1 MTFNGCSFLILTILA
16 IIMLLVFLGCVVHPA
31 FLIAALFA
39 IIVLSGVTALLP
51 DDYEVY
57 LSEEQPLYPI
67 DGKDTYVQISDN
79 QSCTYTY
86 VTENENG
93 RYKTSINADNVYFS
107 KNEGASVLNIY
118 MRKYK
123 VCWFYIE
130 EIDHY
135 EFCIPNYDSIYSQ
148 KNH

>member
-1 MTFNGCSFLILTILA
+1 MTFTFYECFFLILTI
-16 IIMLLVFLGCVVHPA
+16 IMILVFLGSIVHPA

-39 IIVLSGVTALLP
+39 IIILSGVTALLP

-107 KNEGASVLNIY
+107 KNEGAPVLNIY

-123 VCWFYIE
+123 TLWFYIE
-130 EIDHY
+130 DLDHY
-135 EFCIPNYDSIYSQ
+135 EFCIPNYDLIYSQ
-148 KNH
+148 KNN